1 MASDLSKII
10 PENLS
15 DTLSDLLAKDTSLK
29 ECTKVDKRDFENSE
43 LIKIDVEFAFDKL
56 TSIFSYY
63 VPAQSASLIF
73 NIMMGAPNSEISSKI
88 DDDTADAM
96 AEFISN
102 TCGGLVTTINASSF
116 EDIGNKSKFNIKHKE
131 IFDGNSLESVENIYR
146 FLIDIDEKEIVI
158 FTQFEENFIGF
169 ITELTNMNQ
178 TFYPEEVKKE
188 VPEEISEE
196 VLETETT
203 PTEDKKENEE
213 EIQEN
218 ETDSKEK
225 KLKKIII
232 IIGGLIT
239 LTLIIAVIMYMMGMF
254 DPEPIKEPK
263 DINTTE
269 KIKNNIEVIKYKP
282 SKKIDF
288 KMSDINVERLNSKL
302 ELLTKYQILTQ
313 EELEAQAQ
321 EEKQRIIQL
330 KKEQE
335 LIEFAK
341 QNKEEPLVVEEKKE
355 PSTPIHTEE
364 PKEDKKEQQSN
375 ETITIPEEHKIQHST
390 ETTNIIN
397 MIESNSKLKFVL
409 VNSLKYKLFKELVLK
424 TNSKQ
429 ARISICNND
438 NGKTQIFIGPF
449 ENEELQIKMNSLI
462 RESTENIDTLIAN
475 ITQQEFDTKC
485 NF

>member
-102 TCGGLVTTINASSF
+102 TCGGLVTTINASNF

-203 PTEDKKENEE
+203 PTEDKKENKE

-218 ETDSKEK
+218 EPDLKAK

-239 LTLIIAVIMYMMGMF
+239 LTLIIAIIMYMMGMF

-341 QNKEEPLVVEEKKE
+341 QNKEEPLIVEEKQ
-355 PSTPIHTEE
+355 S
-364 PKEDKKEQQSN
+364 PKESTSHTVAEVKTIENEEQPTPNIS
-375 ETITIPEEHKIQHST
+375 ETSVQKPVENTH
-390 ETTNIIN
+390 IN
-397 MIESNSKLKFVL
+397 MIEPTNKLKFVL

-475 ITQQEFDTKC
+475 ITQKEFDTKC

>member
-188 VPEEISEE
+188 VPEEVSEE

-203 PTEDKKENEE
+203 PTEDKKENKE

-218 ETDSKEK
+218 ETDSKAK

-239 LTLIIAVIMYMMGMF
+239 LTLIIAIIMYMMGMF

-263 DINTTE
+263 DINTSE

-341 QNKEEPLVVEEKKE
+341 QNKEEPLIVEEKQ
-355 PSTPIHTEE
+355 S
-364 PKEDKKEQQSN
+364 PKESTSHTVAEVKTIENEEQPTPNIS
-375 ETITIPEEHKIQHST
+375 ETSVQKPVENTH
-390 ETTNIIN
+390 IN
-397 MIESNSKLKFVL
+397 MIEPTNKLKFVL

-475 ITQQEFDTKC
+475 ITQKEFDTKC